1 MVLRIDRRLCSGC
14 GDCIDVCA
22 VQALSVVD
30 GTVAVQQDECI
41 ECGACI
47 DECPFG
53 ALSLVEAAPNQAS
66 TRETAVAH
74 R

>member
-1 MVLRIDRRLCSGC
+1 MGI
-14 GDCIDVCA
+14 CA

-30 GTVAVQQDECI
+30 GTAVVQQEECI

-53 ALSLVEAAPNQAS
+53 ALSLVDAPCEPAEM
-66 TRETAVAH
+66 RYTATDP
-74 R
+74 